1 MEQPGLGPVSHTSP
15 GQPPAAQPNAEPSTP
30 DVPTVES
37 SASADVEKQRSRPAG
52 PKTPKWETEARER
65 LRSAIRKL
73 SKPLQDLIDRDANE
87 GDTRHFVTD
96 ILVDG
101 LGYDKYAD
109 LTTEYQV
116 KGDFA
121 DYGIRID
128 KQLAA
133 FVEVKRCTQRL
144 GEKHL
149 KQAQGYAVNEG
160 VEWIILTN
168 GQTWQAYHVTG
179 GLPVSV
185 DLAFEVDLLG
195 EATLAEK
202 ANQLFYLTRESFKRR
217 QIDELWEQ
225 IHATSP
231 GALARVLLSDPV
243 VEATRKEIRRQSN
256 QKVTPAQIREIL
268 TSTVIRED
276 SLD

>member
-1 MEQPGLGPVSHTSP
+1 MEQPGTPTGTWPYQPST
-15 GQPPAAQPNAEPSTP
+15 QPPPQAAPPTAPPGNVHAPTAETP
-30 DVPTVES
+30 AKT
-37 SASADVEKQRSRPAG
+37 PAT
-52 PKTPKWETEARER
+52 PKTPKWETETRDR

-101 LGYDKYAD
+101 LGYDKYED

-121 DYGIRID
+121 DYGVRID

-149 KQAQGYAVNEG
+149 KQAQSYAVNEG

-195 EATLAEK
+195 EQTLGERVD
-202 ANQLFYLTRESFKRR
+202 QLFYLSRESFKRR

-231 GALARVLLSDPV
+231 QALARVILSDVV
-243 VEATRKEIRRQSN
+243 VESIRKEIRRQHK
-256 QKVTPAQIREIL
+256 QKVEPAEL
-268 TSTVIRED
+268 TQLLESTVIRPEC
-276 SLD
+276 LT